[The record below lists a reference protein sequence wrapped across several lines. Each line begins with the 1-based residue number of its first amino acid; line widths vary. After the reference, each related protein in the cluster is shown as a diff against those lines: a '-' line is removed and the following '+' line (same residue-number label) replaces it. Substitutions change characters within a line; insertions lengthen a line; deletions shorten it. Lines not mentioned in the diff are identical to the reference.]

1 MTLHR
6 IQIII
11 PAHNEGGYIADC
23 LQTVLAQDFQG
34 QVEVIVAANGCSDD
48 TAKRAQAMAPRF
60 AQKNWKLTVIEIP
73 EGGKPGALNHADAIA
88 GPGPRIYL
96 DADIRMGAGLLAGI
110 AQTLD
115 TDDARYAGGK
125 LVVAPSTSAIS
136 RAYAR
141 FWQTLPF
148 VTQGV
153 TGAGLFAVNEA
164 GRKRWGQFPGI
175 ISDDTFV
182 RLHFSESE
190 RHLVDRSYQWPI
202 AQGFSRLVRVRRRQ
216 DNGVTE
222 IAQKYPELMSNQGHA
237 PPQGRN
243 ILQLAARDPLGF
255 LTYASVAIAV
265 RIGKNRHD
273 WARGR

>member
-1 MTLHR
+1 
-6 IQIII
+6 
-11 PAHNEGGYIADC
+11 
-23 LQTVLAQDFQG
+23 
-34 QVEVIVAANGCSDD
+34 
-48 TAKRAQAMAPRF
+48 
-60 AQKNWKLTVIEIP
+60 
-73 EGGKPGALNHADAIA
+73 
-88 GPGPRIYL
+88 
-96 DADIRMGAGLLAGI
+96 
-110 AQTLD
+110 
-115 TDDARYAGGK
+115 
-125 LVVAPSTSAIS
+125 
-136 RAYAR
+136 AR

-243 ILQLAARDPLGF
+243 ILQLA
-255 LTYASVAIAV
+255 
-265 RIGKNRHD
+265 
-273 WARGR
+273 